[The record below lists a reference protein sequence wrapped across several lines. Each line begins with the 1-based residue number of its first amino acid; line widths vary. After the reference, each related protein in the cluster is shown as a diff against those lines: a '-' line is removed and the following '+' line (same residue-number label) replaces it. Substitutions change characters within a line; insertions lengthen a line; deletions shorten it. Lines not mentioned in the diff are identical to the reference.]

1 MKKMMIV
8 VCLLLSALAVNAT
21 TAKPLR
27 VLFTH
32 GGHKFQEKEFYAFWD
47 ALPGVTYT
55 KCELPKDADMLKPG
69 LEKDYDAIVLYDMVR
84 QITTEQQQAFAD
96 LLKNK
101 GIGLVATHH
110 SIASHTNWPEYT
122 KIIGGK
128 FLLKPSVIDG
138 KELPKSTW
146 AHDQEINVT
155 IADKKHPITKGLT
168 DFTIH
173 DETYGGYYVAPS
185 SHVLLTTDHPK
196 CTREIAWTT
205 QYGKSRVCYLI
216 FGHDN
221 KAWVN
226 PNYKELIL
234 RAIRWSA
241 GK

>member
-8 VCLLLSALAVNAT
+8 VCLLLAVLAANAET
-21 TAKPLR
+21 KPLR
-27 VLFTH
+27 VLFTY
-32 GGHKFQEKEFYAFWD
+32 GGHGFQQKEFLAFWD

-69 LEKDYDAIVLYDMVR
+69 LEKEYDAIVLYDMVR
-84 QITTEQQQAFAD
+84 QITPEQQKAFSE

-110 SIASHTNWPEYT
+110 SLASHTNWTEYT
-122 KIIGGK
+122 KIIGGRY
-128 FLLKPSVIDG
+128 LLKPTTIDG
-138 KELPKSTW
+138 KEYPRSTYS
-146 AHDQEINVT
+146 HDEDIRITVV
-155 IADKKHPITKGLT
+155 DKKHPITKGLA

-185 SHVLLTTDHPK
+185 SHVLLTTNHPK

-221 KAWVN
+221 QAWTN
-226 PNYKELIL
+226 PNYKEIL
-234 RAIRWSA
+234 LRVIRWTA
-241 GK
+241 GKM